1 MPHRYCPQC
10 GDSLELRLLATET
23 QDRLVCAGCAFVFY
37 QNPKVVVGTLP
48 VRDGR
53 VCLLRRGIEP
63 RLGAWTYPAGFLE
76 LGETVE
82 DAARRETL
90 EECQLTVRIDALLN
104 VYSRPQIGIVNIV
117 YLATVLGGTPT
128 VNPEAIAFGEF
139 GPDEI
144 PWDELAF
151 TSTTQALEDWA
162 RWVRTGRL
170 PRGAAAGEAD
180 AGAGSG

>member
-1 MPHRYCPQC
+1 MTHRYCPQC
-10 GDSLELRLLATET
+10 GGALELRLLDTES
-23 QDRLVCAGCAFVFY
+23 QDRLVCAACAFVFY

-48 VRDGR
+48 IRDGR
-53 VCLLRRGIEP
+53 VLLLRRGIEP

-128 VNPEAIAFGEF
+128 VNPEALAFAEF
-139 GPDEI
+139 RPDEI
-144 PWDELAF
+144 PWSELAF
-151 TSTTQALEDWA
+151 TSTTQALEDW
-162 RWVRTGRL
+162 VRTVQTGRL
-170 PRGAAAGEAD
+170 PRDRRER
-180 AGAGSG
+180 